1 MAATKNY
8 ITPHGFKRLQD
19 EYDFYKK
26 EERPRITKLV
36 SWAAS
41 LGDRSENAD
50 YIYGKKRLREIDRR
64 LRFLTKR
71 IAEAEVVDPLK
82 TTLPKI
88 QFSATVTLEDEEGE
102 EKVISIVGVDET
114 DVSKGRV
121 SWRSPLGSALLGKEI
136 GDTIEVRAPSG
147 NREYEVIDF
156 SYVEIEVEEFQ
167 YDGPS
172 ESESR

>member
-1 MAATKNY
+1 MADKNY
-8 ITPHGFKRLQD
+8 ITPGGFKRLQD

-36 SWAAS
+36 AWAAS

-50 YIYGKKRLREIDRR
+50 YLYGKKRLREIDRR

-71 IAEAEVVDPLK
+71 IAEAEVVDPLAQRA
-82 TTLPKI
+82 PKI
-88 QFSATVTLEDEEGE
+88 QFSATVTLESEDGVT
-102 EKVISIVGVDET
+102 KVVSIVGVDET

-121 SWRSPLGSALLGKEI
+121 SWRSPLGRSLLGKEV
-136 GDTIEVRAPSG
+136 GDTVEVRAPG
-147 NREYEVIDF
+147 GTTEFEILDF
-156 SYVEIEVEEFQ
+156 KYQEIEIEEFH

>member
-1 MAATKNY
+1 MSQVKNY

-82 TTLPKI
+82 INLPKI
-88 QFSATVTLEDEEGE
+88 QFSATVSLEDHEGE

-114 DVSKGRV
+114 DVSQGRV
-121 SWRSPLGSALLGKEI
+121 SWRSPLGAALLGKEI
-136 GDTIEVRAPSG
+136 GDTIEVRAPNG
-147 NREYEVIDF
+147 IHEYEVIDF
-156 SYVEIEVEEFQ
+156 SYKEIEVEEFQ